1 MDEELNKILSNEE
14 LDSNARV
21 EAIKAL
27 VGKDF
32 VPVSKHT
39 EKIGELQKVQNDFEN
54 YKKSKMTDE
63 EKNAEAIRV
72 AQENEQKTNRMLSQ
86 LFAENV
92 FAKAG
97 IKEEDYKDIIPDIIQ
112 SDAETTKKIAE
123 KICSTMV
130 KQKAE
135 IEKNMQKKIADA
147 QKKPEGGEGNQ
158 SDDKNTLDN
167 YRKLLDDAI
176 KTNDFA
182 KQAYYTRLICEA
194 NQTK

>member
-97 IKEEDYKDIIPDIIQ
+97 IKEEDYKEIIPDIIQ

-147 QKKPEGGEGNQ
+147 QKKPEGGEGTQ
-158 SDDKNTLDN
+158 SDDKNTLEN

-176 KTNDFA
+176 KTNELA